1 MDFLIELISEK
12 NKLPL
17 KTINNLNRLFTV
29 RTAKKKKVLTKTGDV
44 PTEFYILKE
53 GIVRSYFLDKK
64 GRQVIQS
71 LHGPNGATGDFSAL
85 IENRPS
91 KISYDCLTDCEM
103 YVADFVEFK
112 KLLKKDAHLNAYYH
126 KILETSF
133 VNMEER
139 VYELSMLDAT
149 ELYLKIRKDLP
160 QIEKQIAQYHIASYL
175 NITPIQLSR
184 VRRSLNI
191 KKKGI

>member
-1 MDFLIELISEK
+1 MDFLIELISEN

-17 KTINNLNRLFTV
+17 KTINNLNKLFTV
-29 RTAKKKKVLTKTGDV
+29 RTAKKRRILTRRGET
-44 PTEFYILKE
+44 PEEFFIIKQ
-53 GIVRSYFLDKK
+53 GVVRSYFHDKK

-71 LHGPNGATGDFSAL
+71 LYGANSATGDFSAL

-91 KISYDCLTDCEM
+91 KITYDCLTDCEM

-126 KILETSF
+126 KILEASF

-139 VYELSMLDAT
+139 IYELSMLDAT

-160 QIEKQIAQYHIASYL
+160 EIEKQIAQYHIASYL